1 MRALVTGGAGFIGS
15 NLVDALLERGDE
27 VSVVDDLSTGR
38 RENLD
43 ARGAPFH
50 EASIT
55 DGAAMAAL
63 LADERPEAVFHLA
76 AQVDVRRAV
85 ADPAFDAAVNVGGTA
100 VLLEA
105 ARAAGTRRFVLA
117 STGGA
122 IYGDTDRLPTPEDVP
137 AAPISPYG
145 ASKAA
150 AETYLELYR
159 RLHGLSTVRAALRQ
173 RLRPAPGP
181 ARRGRRDRHLLPR
194 RRHGPAGARVRRRA
208 PDARLR
214 LRRRRRGGAHRRRG
228 AGRRRRLQ
236 RRHGASRRPC
246 SSSSSASASSP
257 PSSRS
262 GRARSAAPA
271 STPRAARAALG
282 WAARVAL
289 GRGPR
294 AHPLKRTRG
303 RRSAPSTRMPAASV
317 RLRLTCSQLRLI
329 LSLLVGHD
337 AVVLARAAVDGVL
350 LAVADED
357 AVVARAALDAVLAVA
372 AGDVPSSPPL
382 ILPVAAGQPVLAV
395 AAACPCRCR

>member
-15 NLVDALLERGDE
+15 NLVDALLERGDD

-43 ARGAPFH
+43 GALAAGARLH

-55 DGAAMAAL
+55 DGDGMNAL

-100 VLLEA
+100 VVLDA

-122 IYGDTDRLPTPEDVP
+122 IYGDCDRLPTPEDAP

-150 AETYLELYR
+150 AETYLALYR

-181 ARRGRRDRHLLPR
+181 ARRGRRGRHLLPR
-194 RRHGPAGARVRRRA
+194 GRERQAGARVRRRA
-208 PDARLR
+208 PDA
-214 LRRRRRGGAHRRRG
+214 
-228 AGRRRRLQ
+228 
-236 RRHGASRRPC
+236 
-246 SSSSSASASSP
+246 
-257 PSSRS
+257 
-262 GRARSAAPA
+262 
-271 STPRAARAALG
+271 
-282 WAARVAL
+282 
-289 GRGPR
+289 
-294 AHPLKRTRG
+294 
-303 RRSAPSTRMPAASV
+303 
-317 RLRLTCSQLRLI
+317 
-329 LSLLVGHD
+329 
-337 AVVLARAAVDGVL
+337 
-350 LAVADED
+350 
-357 AVVARAALDAVLAVA
+357 
-372 AGDVPSSPPL
+372 
-382 ILPVAAGQPVLAV
+382 
-395 AAACPCRCR
+395 